1 MNFLF
6 LISVCWPQWWA
17 DRALADDVGTAKIAI
32 YLIRI
37 PVGLSRKKKQGQN
50 KKWKKSI
57 PRYSSRLCFNKKW
70 VGKRN
75 GVWI

>member
-6 LISVCWPQWWA
+6 LISVCWSQWWRWWA
-17 DRALADDVGTAKIAI
+17 GDEGGLAAKTTI

-37 PVGLSRKKKQGQN
+37 PVGLSRVKKQG
-50 KKWKKSI
+50 KKKKRKTSI
-57 PRYSSRLCFNKKW
+57 PRYSSRLCLNKKW

-75 GVWI
+75 GVCI